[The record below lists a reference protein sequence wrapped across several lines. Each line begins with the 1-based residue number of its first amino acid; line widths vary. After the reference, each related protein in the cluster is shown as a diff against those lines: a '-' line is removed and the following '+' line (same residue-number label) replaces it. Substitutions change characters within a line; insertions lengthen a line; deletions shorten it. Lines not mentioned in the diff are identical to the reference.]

1 MKKLNIRNVSMM
13 GVLIA
18 LDIVATRFLGFSA
31 LTIRISFGSVFII
44 LAGLWFGPVEGALV
58 GGIADTLGCLIAG
71 TGFYP
76 PLMISPIVLGIL
88 IGLGRPW
95 FLKKVGIARL
105 GILIGGSYMM
115 TTLFIASWALSML
128 YGSPYLALVA
138 SRIPQY
144 LVNATVCT
152 LILCDLQK
160 CGDKGSNRQFS
171 GGLKNLFGILTRGA
185 KYSMLYLAAE
195 ESPVTRG

>member
-1 MKKLNIRNVSMM
+1 MKKLNIRNISMM

-152 LILCDLQK
+152 LISYVIYK
-160 CGDKGSNRQFS
+160 S
-171 GGLKNLFGILTRGA
+171 A
-185 KYSMLYLAAE
+185 
-195 ESPVTRG
+195 VTRVATGSFQAS

>member
-71 TGFYP
+71 T
-76 PLMISPIVLGIL
+76 
-88 IGLGRPW
+88 
-95 FLKKVGIARL
+95 KKVGIARL
-105 GILIGGSYMM
+105 GFLIGGSYMM

-152 LILCDLQK
+152 LISYVIYK
-160 CGDKGSNRQFS
+160 S
-171 GGLKNLFGILTRGA
+171 A
-185 KYSMLYLAAE
+185 
-195 ESPVTRG
+195 VTRVATGSFQAG

>member
-76 PLMISPIVLGIL
+76 PLMISPI
-88 IGLGRPW
+88 GLGRPW

-152 LILCDLQK
+152 LISYVIYK
-160 CGDKGSNRQFS
+160 S
-171 GGLKNLFGILTRGA
+171 A
-185 KYSMLYLAAE
+185 
-195 ESPVTRG
+195 VTRVATGSFQAS

>member
-71 TGFYP
+71 TG
-76 PLMISPIVLGIL
+76 
-88 IGLGRPW
+88 RPW

-152 LILCDLQK
+152 LISYVIYK
-160 CGDKGSNRQFS
+160 S
-171 GGLKNLFGILTRGA
+171 A
-185 KYSMLYLAAE
+185 
-195 ESPVTRG
+195 VTRVATGSFQAG

>member
-71 TGFYP
+71 TGP
-76 PLMISPIVLGIL
+76 DRAWHPD
-88 IGLGRPW
+88 RAW
-95 FLKKVGIARL
+95 E
-105 GILIGGSYMM
+105 
-115 TTLFIASWALSML
+115 
-128 YGSPYLALVA
+128 ALV
-138 SRIPQY
+138 P
-144 LVNATVCT
+144 
-152 LILCDLQK
+152 
-160 CGDKGSNRQFS
+160 
-171 GGLKNLFGILTRGA
+171 
-185 KYSMLYLAAE
+185 
-195 ESPVTRG
+195 